1 MTLDKVAKA
10 VLSARLDD
18 CRPQNKGSGVMNI
31 DGVETFRG
39 TMQGRTP
46 EDERATVIV
55 LRRGEGLNGRVW
67 LTFNGAIKTTVVMT
81 NPETSEL
88 VELLGDA
95 QIASG

>member
-1 MTLDKVAKA
+1 

-18 CRPQNKGSGVMNI
+18 CRPQNKGSDVMNI

-46 EDERATVIV
+46 EGERATVIV

-67 LTFNGAIKTTVVMT
+67 LTFNGAIK
-81 NPETSEL
+81 PRW
-88 VELLGDA
+88 
-95 QIASG
+95 